1 MEITGIK
8 YIFVPIIVCN
18 KNKLCIRKRLL
29 HKGYSILKMN
39 IDINNALYRD
49 TAYEH
54 IVFVDTLKQAEI
66 YLRNEY
72 NINIKL

>member
-1 MEITGIK
+1 
-8 YIFVPIIVCN
+8 
-18 KNKLCIRKRLL
+18 
-29 HKGYSILKMN
+29 MN